1 MLYNG
6 QAAQDLYV
14 LKCTNYKYNGT
25 FLEIG
30 SNDPIQINNTYLL
43 EKKYN
48 WSGIMIEYDNSFTD
62 LYKKNRPLSKFIIS
76 DATQIDYKRELENFN
91 MQYNID
97 YLQIDLEVCN
107 NSTLNT
113 LKILNN
119 QIMDIYKFA
128 TITFEHDIYRGN
140 YFNTHSESREIL
152 KNRGYILVFP
162 DVMNDGNKFEDWYV
176 HPDLVNMNYINSIK
190 SDISLEYTD
199 IVNRLL
205 F

>member
-1 MLYNG
+1 MIYNG
-6 QAAQDLYV
+6 QIAQDLYV

-30 SNDPIQINNTYLL
+30 SNDPIKINNTYLL
-43 EKKYN
+43 EKNYN
-48 WSGIMIEYDNSFTD
+48 WSGIMIEYDNSFSD
-62 LYKKNRPLSKFIIS
+62 LYKKYRPLSKFIIS
-76 DATQIDYKRELENFN
+76 DATQIDYKTELENFN
-91 MQYNID
+91 MPNNID

-113 LKILNN
+113 LKMLNN
-119 QIMDIYKFA
+119 NIMNNYKFA

-140 YFNTHSESREIL
+140 YFNTQCESREIF

-162 DVMNDGNKFEDWYV
+162 DVMNEGNKFEDWYV

-190 SDISLEYTD
+190 SDISLEYTE

-205 F
+205 